1 MKRPWR
7 KVISVQHFSRQQCCK
22 SCYPEGKMVKLT
34 RLTLECGHQVDV
46 RETAFP
52 PKRRRCHICQGKRIF
67 TVPPI
72 ERVLTELAIQHNGA
86 PAKFIDLN
94 FIIVPEGAKFED
106 IQV

>member
-22 SCYPEGKMVKLT
+22 VHPKTVKLT

-72 ERVLTELAIQHNGA
+72 ERVLTELAIKHNGV
-86 PAKFIDLN
+86 PAEFINIEFVLM
-94 FIIVPEGAKFED
+94 PEGAKFED
-106 IQV
+106 V